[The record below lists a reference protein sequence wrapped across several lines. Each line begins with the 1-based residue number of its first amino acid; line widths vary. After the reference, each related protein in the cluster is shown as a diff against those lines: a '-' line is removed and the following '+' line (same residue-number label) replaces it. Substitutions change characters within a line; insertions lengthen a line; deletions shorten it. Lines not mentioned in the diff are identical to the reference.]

1 MISVKS
7 DEGVVIYTYVYI
19 STYNL
24 EVSEVRGLLLL
35 LTDFQE
41 AWNMMHS
48 VWI

>member
-24 EVSEVRGLLLL
+24 EVSEVRGYRLSRSMEYDALSMDL
-35 LTDFQE
+35 
-41 AWNMMHS
+41 
-48 VWI
+48 I